1 MSEELMA
8 GVSGVP
14 NEKGHYDSSNI
25 QVLEGLEAVRKRPAM
40 YIGDISS
47 KGLHHLVNEV
57 VDNSIDEAMAGYASH
72 IEVEINEDDSISV
85 HDDGRGIPVDRHEKL
100 GKSAL
105 EVVMTVLHA
114 GGKFDKGSYKV
125 SGGLHGVGVSC
136 VNALSDKLIAEVYR
150 DGKIYR
156 QEYSRGIPQ
165 TAVEVIGE
173 TDRTGTSVTFH
184 PDHSIFVVTKY
195 EYKILAD
202 RLRELAY
209 LNAGVRLSITDFR
222 DRDEDGNPKS
232 QSFYSEEG
240 LKEFVRY
247 LDGNKEHLMDE
258 VIHIV
263 NDKGEIPV
271 EVAMTYNTTFNE
283 NVYSYVNNI
292 NTIEGGTH
300 LTGFRRALTRTLKKY
315 ADDSGLLEKEKV
327 EVLGDDFREGLTAV
341 ISIKVQEP
349 QFEGQTKTKLGNS
362 EAVSAVDT
370 AVSEALTN
378 FLEENPKEARM
389 IVDKVILAAKARMAA
404 KRAREMVQRKGP
416 MFSGGLPGKL
426 ADCRSRDPEICE
438 LFLVEGDSAGGTAKQ
453 GRDSMFQAI
462 LPLRGK
468 ILNVEKAMMHRVLEN
483 QEIQAMYTALG
494 VSIGTEE
501 DPKAL
506 NIDKLRYHKII
517 IMTDADVD
525 GSHIATLLLT
535 FFFRHMRV
543 LIERG
548 YVFIANPPLY
558 QCKKGDIVRYCWTDE
573 DRKNF
578 VDDFADGEESKVIV
592 QRYKGLGEMN
602 HDQLWD
608 TTMDP
613 EQRYLKLV
621 TMESAAEADVVFST
635 LMGEDVVPRREFIE
649 QNATYANVDA

>member
-1 MSEELMA
+1 MA

-195 EYKILAD
+195 EFKILAD

-283 NVYSYVNNI
+283 NAYSYVNNI

-404 KRAREMVQRKGP
+404 KRARDMVQRKGP

>member
-1 MSEELMA
+1 MA

-222 DRDEDGNPKS
+222 DRDEDGNPKI